1 MSLYNGRSLDFET
14 QSRSGRRVPVG
25 ALPLRSQRLCVLK
38 FSHPIPT
45 AVHGFLSVIFGSI
58 KDIRA
63 LSSMSDENSFGTSSS
78 WKIASVGHS
87 ATQASQSMQSSG
99 LM

>member
-1 MSLYNGRSLDFET
+1 MIL
-14 QSRSGRRVPVG
+14 
-25 ALPLRSQRLCVLK
+25 
-38 FSHPIPT
+38 
-45 AVHGFLSVIFGSI
+45 GSI

-63 LSSMSDENSFGTSSS
+63 LSSMSDENSLGTSSS